1 MIFDYFRKYSDPTN
15 AGLFLGQA
23 NIMAQQQLAASLMAQ
38 GVDPRHLAGRLPPP
52 PPRAPSGPPPGPLAR
67 FFSPEVLAQAQS
79 GAVPAMPP
87 MPQILPA
94 QQQKVMTLEEIERQA
109 AALRI

>member
-1 MIFDYFRKYSDPTN
+1 
-15 AGLFLGQA
+15 
-23 NIMAQQQLAASLMAQ
+23 MAQQQLAASLMAQ
-38 GVDPRHLAGRLPPP
+38 GMDPRHLAARLPPP

-87 MPQILPA
+87 MPQILPT
-94 QQQKVMTLEEIERQA
+94 QQQKVLTLEEIERQA